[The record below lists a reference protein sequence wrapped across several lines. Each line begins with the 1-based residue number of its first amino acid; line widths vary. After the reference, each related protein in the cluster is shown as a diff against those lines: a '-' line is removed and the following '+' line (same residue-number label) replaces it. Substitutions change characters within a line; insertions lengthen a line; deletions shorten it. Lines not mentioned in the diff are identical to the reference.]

1 MSRRMNFNLL
11 GRFAN
16 RVRKRELGEKLVSQT
31 IDAGVLGLTD
41 TVRTEVSGRANE
53 RLRRRR

>member
-1 MSRRMNFNLL
+1 MNFNLL